1 VSWRTG
7 RGRQSCNRCHA
18 ELAVGASIWVGPIT
32 GVPYCAECARELF
45 GKRQGEADT
54 TPARETGMD
63 SAASA
68 LSAGF
73 EALRAKA
80 NRGLRIVERDWT
92 GER

>member
-1 VSWRTG
+1 MSWRAASG
-7 RGRQSCNRCHA
+7 REVCNRCRA
-18 ELAVGASIWVGPIT
+18 CLALGASVYVGEIT
-32 GVPYCAECARELF
+32 SAHWCEACALEVF
-45 GKRQGEADT
+45 GKRQDGADV
-54 TPARETGMD
+54 PVRETGMD

-68 LSAGF
+68 LSEGF